1 MKQVIFCLSVALFL
15 VLSACT
21 EPLMVGSD
29 LLAGDRAMVGQT
41 TDILF
46 TTRVVPEDSLIAYDP
61 ELSTPQRL
69 PSFTIGRLQDDVFG
83 TWRNSAYLGTYLYRQ
98 PNNGTAIKPSFI
110 FRDTSLVD
118 SVVFM
123 LPIDTAFA
131 FYGTERTFG
140 FQASLLSSRVDDS
153 RSYYSNGSLPTNSGT
168 INGRNQFL
176 ATKTPTLLWDTIYN
190 ANRDSALQSHIRFNL
205 DADYLAT
212 INNLAENAFNSDD
225 SLATFLPGILLEPS
239 EDVNGLV
246 GLFAQIGPSVTT
258 GFHFFYPDTTTTI
271 QRRFLV
277 QLATWLPRYERDF
290 TGSLVGQ
297 LMEAEE
303 NNERI
308 AIAGQAGVMTEITF
322 PDLTTLANKVINK
335 AELKFFHDI
344 IEGYSYDAFSTPQFV
359 GLYFRNDAGRL
370 VPISDFAFVSLNQQ
384 ADILRE
390 TSGGDVRTDEDGD
403 KFYAPRLSLHLQNM
417 IAGTVPNK
425 VYLRVVPSSRDASRV
440 ILRGPAAADKP
451 ATLTVTFT
459 ELGQ

>member
-1 MKQVIFCLSVALFL
+1 
-15 VLSACT
+15 
-21 EPLMVGSD
+21 
-29 LLAGDRAMVGQT
+29 
-41 TDILF
+41 
-46 TTRVVPEDSLIAYDP
+46 
-61 ELSTPQRL
+61 
-69 PSFTIGRLQDDVFG
+69 
-83 TWRNSAYLGTYLYRQ
+83 
-98 PNNGTAIKPSFI
+98 
-110 FRDTSLVD
+110 
-118 SVVFM
+118 
-123 LPIDTAFA
+123 
-131 FYGTERTFG
+131 
-140 FQASLLSSRVDDS
+140 
-153 RSYYSNGSLPTNSGT
+153 
-168 INGRNQFL
+168 
-176 ATKTPTLLWDTIYN
+176 
-190 ANRDSALQSHIRFNL
+190 
-205 DADYLAT
+205 
-212 INNLAENAFNSDD
+212 
-225 SLATFLPGILLEPS
+225 
-239 EDVNGLV
+239 
-246 GLFAQIGPSVTT
+246 
-258 GFHFFYPDTTTTI
+258 
-271 QRRFLV
+271 
-277 QLATWLPRYERDF
+277 
-290 TGSLVGQ
+290 
-297 LMEAEE
+297 MEAEE